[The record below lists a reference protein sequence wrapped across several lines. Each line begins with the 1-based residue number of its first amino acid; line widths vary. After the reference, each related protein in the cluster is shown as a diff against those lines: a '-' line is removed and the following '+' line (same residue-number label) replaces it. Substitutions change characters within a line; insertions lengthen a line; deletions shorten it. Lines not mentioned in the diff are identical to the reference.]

1 MKGQWLFFI
10 VLFSVI
16 IGKIYNS
23 DALALGSSILT
34 PYIYVYFTHTG
45 YDKKKCIRNVF
56 VIVLGML
63 ILGRA
68 EKIIDEYI
76 LNKITS

>member
-1 MKGQWLFFI
+1 MKVQWLFFI
-10 VLFSVI
+10 LLFPVI

-23 DALALGSSILT
+23 DALTIGSSILT
-34 PYIYVYFTHTG
+34 PYIYVCFTHKG
-45 YDKKKCIRNVF
+45 YDKKKCIRNIF
-56 VIVLGML
+56 VMVLGIL

-68 EKIIDEYI
+68 EKVIDEYI